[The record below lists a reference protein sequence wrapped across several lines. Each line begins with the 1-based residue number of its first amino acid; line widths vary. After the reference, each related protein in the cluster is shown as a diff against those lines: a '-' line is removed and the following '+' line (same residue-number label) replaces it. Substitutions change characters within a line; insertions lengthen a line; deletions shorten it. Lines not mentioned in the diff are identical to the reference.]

1 MRIVV
6 VGGSGQ
12 VGRAVTAVL
21 RKRGHDPVPV
31 SRSTGVDA
39 YTGAGLGAA
48 LKGADAVLDTT
59 RTPSLE
65 QSAATDF
72 LRTSTGNLLAAERA
86 TGVGLHVPVSIIGME
101 RVPELGYYRAKLIQ
115 EETIAA
121 GGVPYTMLRAAQFM
135 EFLPTILAG
144 NVHDGEA
151 RLPAS
156 YLQPIAVADL
166 AEILADVLTAPPADT
181 IVEAA
186 GPEALPLDEIGRRLL
201 PGVRVTT
208 DPTARPLFGASLP
221 ERALVPGPGAR
232 LGTTTLASFTQQ
244 PPVR

>member
-1 MRIVV
+1 MRIVI

-12 VGRAVTAVL
+12 VGRAVTGAL

-31 SRSTGVDA
+31 SRSSGVDA
-39 YTGAGLGAA
+39 YTGQGLTTA
-48 LKGADAVLDTT
+48 LAGADAVLDTT

-65 QSAATDF
+65 QATAADF
-72 LRTSTGNLLAAERA
+72 LRTSTTNLLAAERRA
-86 TGVGLHVPVSIIGME
+86 GVGLHVPVSIVGME

-115 EETIAA
+115 EETIVA
-121 GGVPYTMLRAAQFM
+121 GQVPYTMLRVAQFM

-166 AEILADVLTAPPADT
+166 AEILAEVLTAPPANT

-201 PGVRVTT
+201 PGVRVIT
-208 DPTARPLFGASLP
+208 DPTAKPLFGAALP
-221 ERALVPGPGAR
+221 ERALVPARGAR
-232 LGTTTLASFTQQ
+232 LGTTRLASFTQQ
-244 PPVR
+244 PPVG

>member
-1 MRIVV
+1 MRIVI

-21 RKRGHDPVPV
+21 RGRGHDVRPV
-31 SRSTGVDA
+31 SRSSGVDA
-39 YTGAGLGAA
+39 YTGEGLAAA
-48 LKGADAVLDTT
+48 LEGADSVLDTI

-65 QSAATDF
+65 EPIATDF
-72 LRTSTGNLLAAERA
+72 LRTTTSNLLAAEREA
-86 TGVGLHVPVSIIGME
+86 GVKLHVPVSIIGME
-101 RVPELGYYRAKLIQ
+101 RVPELGYYRAKLVQ
-115 EETIAA
+115 EATIAA
-121 GGVPYTMLRAAQFM
+121 GDVPYTMLRAAQFM

-144 NVHDGEA
+144 NVHDGVA

-166 AEILADVLTAPPADT
+166 AEILADVLTAPPANG

-201 PGVRVTT
+201 PGVRVIT
-208 DPTARPLFGASLP
+208 DPAAKPLFGASLP
-221 ERALVPGPGAR
+221 ARALLPGPEAR
-232 LGTTTLASFTQQ
+232 TGRTSLPQQ
-244 PPVR
+244 PPVG